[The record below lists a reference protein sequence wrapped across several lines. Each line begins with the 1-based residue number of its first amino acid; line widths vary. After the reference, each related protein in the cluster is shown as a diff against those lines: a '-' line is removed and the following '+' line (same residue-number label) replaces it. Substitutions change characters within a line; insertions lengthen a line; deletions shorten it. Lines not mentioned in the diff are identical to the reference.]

1 MRQWT
6 GILRHFRGQPPD
18 HGSLLVIIPS
28 LTLVFLSL
36 IVRTASSAIDPTLEK
51 KKVVEQLRQRL
62 SEAQNDEEIKITL
75 TAKSASQKSAGILPG
90 TFVGC
95 PADPS
100 SPDQCIVDGPG
111 REIGTFDPACGSGLA
126 HIKSTL
132 PWLTP
137 QATNSQSSLGAP
149 PGGAESEGRARAER
163 QESRDA
169 TFAVS
174 FRVQAPGPLGETLAK
189 RVVNLTIAFEH
200 GGLSPDQY
208 FGTVAGDLDGQG
220 LSFGILQWNLG
231 SCSLQPLLAA
241 FRRKDGTRF
250 RTLMGT
256 GAGVMDRLIAAP
268 CDDALALARRVV
280 LDADGQ
286 VKEPWV
292 TRFHALGREQVF
304 QEVQVQSLLP
314 QVQKAYSL
322 AEEFGFR
329 SERAV
334 ALFFDILVQNGG
346 ISPLVRMQ
354 YEEDLQD
361 GERSLGR
368 ALDEVE
374 RMRLLANRQAEAANP
389 QWVDTVRARKL
400 TIVQGEGSVNGIS
413 YNLDALGIRLRD
425 YKTGKAVSHHNK
437 HGASGRLTR
446 GELRG

>member
-1 MRQWT
+1 MPPALASPRRGLRGTPRRGWSPNCRGNDFGCGGVMRQWT
-6 GILRHFRGQPPD
+6 GILRHFRGQPSD

-51 KKVVEQLRQRL
+51 KKGVEQLRQRL
-62 SEAQNDEEIKITL
+62 SEAQNDQEIKITL
-75 TAKSASQKSAGILPG
+75 TAKSSSQKSAGILPG
-90 TFVGC
+90 TFAGC

-126 HIKSTL
+126 NIKSTL

-137 QATNSQSSLGAP
+137 QATNSRPSLGAP
-149 PGGAESEGRARAER
+149 PGGTESEGRARAER

-189 RVVNLTIAFEH
+189 RIVNLMIAFEH

-268 CDDALALARRVV
+268 CD
-280 LDADGQ
+280 
-286 VKEPWV
+286 
-292 TRFHALGREQVF
+292 
-304 QEVQVQSLLP
+304 
-314 QVQKAYSL
+314 
-322 AEEFGFR
+322 
-329 SERAV
+329 
-334 ALFFDILVQNGG
+334 
-346 ISPLVRMQ
+346 
-354 YEEDLQD
+354 
-361 GERSLGR
+361 
-368 ALDEVE
+368 
-374 RMRLLANRQAEAANP
+374 
-389 QWVDTVRARKL
+389 
-400 TIVQGEGSVNGIS
+400 
-413 YNLDALGIRLRD
+413 
-425 YKTGKAVSHHNK
+425 
-437 HGASGRLTR
+437 
-446 GELRG
+446 